1 MVVGRF
7 GVDEETVEQISAAWY
22 STRGVPLSSCC
33 LSVVGSTRKQRDGWD
48 DDDVVSEERADTVEV
63 QTGALLYKDEGVGQV
78 AGSGRAEKQ
87 NATLARHFVIRR

>member
-1 MVVGRF
+1 MGRF
-7 GVDEETVEQISAAWY
+7 GVDEETVEQISAVWY
-22 STRGVPLSSCC
+22 SIRGVPLGSCC
-33 LSVVGSTRKQRDGWD
+33 LSVVGSTRKQRDGK